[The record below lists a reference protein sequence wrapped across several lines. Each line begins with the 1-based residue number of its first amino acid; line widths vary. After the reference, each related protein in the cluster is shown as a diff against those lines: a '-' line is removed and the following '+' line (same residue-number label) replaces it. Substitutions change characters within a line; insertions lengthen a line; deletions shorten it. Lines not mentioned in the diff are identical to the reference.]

1 MPRTVKDELIG
12 SPSAREKL
20 KPRRKPYYRAIDRE
34 LHLGYRRNRIGGV
47 WVLRWYRG
55 DGKYVTEGIGTADGN
70 INADG
75 AIVLNFSQA
84 QAKARDLFV
93 KRKRE
98 AAGLPT
104 KDGPYTVRRCVE
116 EYVQW
121 LSEHKKTAT
130 DARYRIDAL
139 IIPALGNVPCNDLTK
154 TSLEKWI
161 RDLVNTPA
169 RVRSKKGEVK
179 TRPLS
184 DDPEAI
190 RKRKVSAKR
199 TSTILFAAL
208 NRAWREGKIETD
220 LAWRRVE
227 RFKGVDAARIRY
239 LTIDESRRLINA
251 CEPDFRL
258 LVRAALATGAR
269 YSELA
274 ALRVSDFNP
283 DSATVHIRTSKSG
296 KGRHVVLADE
306 GRELFSTL
314 VAGRPSEAL
323 LLVKAGGG
331 QWGNVH
337 QQKPIA
343 EACRAARID
352 PAISFHIL
360 RHTYASHAVMN
371 GAPLIVVAKNL
382 GHRDTRMVEEHYGHL
397 ADTFV
402 SKAIRDAAPKF
413 GPVDTNVAPIGAGR

>member
-1 MPRTVKDELIG
+1 MPRTVRDESIG
-12 SPSAREKL
+12 SRTAREKL
-20 KPRRKPYYRAIDRE
+20 KHRRKPYFRALDRE

-55 DGKYVTEGIGTADGN
+55 AGKYVTEGIGTADDN
-70 INADG
+70 LDADG
-75 AIVLNFSQA
+75 AIVFNFSQA
-84 QAKARDLFV
+84 QAKARELFV

-104 KDGPYTVRRCVE
+104 EDGPYTVRRCVE
-116 EYVQW
+116 DYVQW

-130 DARYRIDAL
+130 DARYRVDAL

-154 TSLEKWI
+154 TTLEKWI

-199 TSTILFAAL
+199 TMTIIFAAL
-208 NRAWREGKIETD
+208 NSAWREGKIETD
-220 LAWRRVE
+220 LAWRRVK
-227 RFKGVDAARIRY
+227 RFKGVDQARVRY
-239 LTIDESRRLINA
+239 LTIAEAQRLINA
-251 CEPDFRL
+251 CAPDFRL

-283 DSATVHIRTSKSG
+283 DSGTIHIRTSKSG
-296 KGRHVVLADE
+296 KGRHAVLADE
-306 GRELFSTL
+306 GRELFSTIA
-314 VAGRPSEAL
+314 AGQPSEAL
-323 LLVKAGGG
+323 LLAKADGS
-331 QWGNVH
+331 QWGAVH
-337 QQKPIA
+337 QQKPMA
-343 EACRAARID
+343 EACKGARID

-371 GAPLIVVAKNL
+371 GAPLIVIAKNL
-382 GHRDTRMVEEHYGHL
+382 GHRDTRMVEEHCGHL
-397 ADTFV
+397 AESYV
-402 SKAIRDAAPKF
+402 AKAIRDAAPKF
-413 GPVDTNVAPIGAGR
+413 GVEPSNLAKMGAG